1 MPHCGAL
8 ARIWTVNLGLVLTG
22 GGARSA
28 YQVGALRALAEL
40 VGRGPMPFD
49 VVAGI
54 SAGAI
59 NAVALAAGA
68 EDFIGTVGAL
78 ANTWAGLTPD
88 RVYRTGALGLARI
101 GTRWMFDLS
110 AGGLIGKSGI
120 NYLLDPAPL
129 RALLEATIPLRRL
142 SRHVRARR
150 LRGVAVSAT
159 NYHTGAGITFY
170 EGVQEIRPWMRST
183 RLGLRTRLGLEH
195 VMASAAIP
203 VFFPPVRIGATFYG
217 DGCVRMNYPMSPA
230 IHLGADR
237 ILAIGVRHLRP
248 PVQTAA
254 EEAQSQADRTAR
266 MPVSEIAGV
275 LLNAV
280 FLDSLDSDAERLW
293 RTNRIL
299 NLVSAERLRRGD
311 TDLRVIPALLLR
323 PSQDLGRL
331 AADEYGRFPAM
342 LRYFLKGIG
351 ATGHAGED
359 LLSYLAFEPVYVRR
373 VMDLG
378 YSDTLARRAE
388 VEAFLSG
395 APVREAPDM
404 VLT

>member
-1 MPHCGAL
+1 MPQCAVVT
-8 ARIWTVNLGLVLTG
+8 RIWIVNIGLVLTG
-22 GGARSA
+22 GGARAA

-40 VGRGPMPFD
+40 AGAGRSPFA
-49 VVAGI
+49 VFAGI

-59 NAVALAAGA
+59 NSVALATGA
-68 EDFIGTVGAL
+68 DDFPGTVARL
-78 ANTWAGLTPD
+78 AETWAGLTPD

-101 GTRWMFDLS
+101 GTRWIMDLS

-129 RALLEATIPLRRL
+129 RDLLEASLPFRQLRR
-142 SRHVRARR
+142 HIRAGR

-159 NYHTGAGITFY
+159 NYHSGAGVTFY
-170 EGVQEIRPWMRST
+170 DGAPEIRPWTRST
-183 RLGLRTRLGLEH
+183 RLGVRTRLTAEH

-203 VFFPPVRIGATFYG
+203 VFFPPVKIGASFYG
-217 DGCVRMNYPMSPA
+217 DGCVRMNYPLSPA

-237 ILAIGVRHLRP
+237 LLAIGVRHPRSP
-248 PVQTAA
+248 AQTAA
-254 EEAQSQADRTAR
+254 EQVEGRSPR

-275 LLNAV
+275 LMNAV

-293 RTNRIL
+293 RTNRTLSLIP
-299 NLVSAERLRRGD
+299 ADRLGRGD
-311 TDLRVIPALLLR
+311 LDLRVVPALLLR

-342 LRYFLKGIG
+342 LRYLLKGIG
-351 ATGHAGED
+351 ATGQAGED
-359 LLSYLAFEPVYVRR
+359 LLSYLAFEPVYIRR

-378 YSDTLARRAE
+378 YSDTLGRRAE
-388 VEAFLSG
+388 VEAFLAG
-395 APVREAPDM
+395 EDVAEARDLVM
-404 VLT
+404 T